1 MATDGDGESVRL
13 LKQSICRSVRP
24 RPNPKLT
31 PTTLPT
37 LTLHPMPTTL
47 TLEAQSTPSEN
58 DLPNP
63 SLRPRPILW
72 LVVIDLIHKDL
83 ENLSVSSIINC
94 HHPLCSRSSQISPM
108 FPLFGKTMFFF
119 NFFFKLKFDQM

>member
-1 MATDGDGESVRL
+1 MGKLTPTTSTAATMAIIPTPMATMAASA
-13 LKQSICRSVRP
+13 
-24 RPNPKLT
+24 

-47 TLEAQSTPSEN
+47 TLEALSTPSEN

-63 SLRPRPILW
+63 SLRPKPIL
-72 LVVIDLIHKDL
+72 ITTTDTADGEGITDTDAHTGADTMAGGNRPHGHKDL

-94 HHPLCSRSSQISPM
+94 HHPLC
-108 FPLFGKTMFFF
+108 
-119 NFFFKLKFDQM
+119 